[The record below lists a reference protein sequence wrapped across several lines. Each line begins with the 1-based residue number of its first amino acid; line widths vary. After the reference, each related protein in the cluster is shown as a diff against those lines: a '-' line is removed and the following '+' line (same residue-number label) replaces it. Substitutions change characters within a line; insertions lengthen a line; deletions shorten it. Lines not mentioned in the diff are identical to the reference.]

1 MGISSTEINK
11 KLDKELFKKKLL
23 INRKVLNIKV
33 QKLLISEA
41 YNLILKDLSKKN
53 FKFVIP
59 KKIQ

>member
-1 MGISSTEINK
+1 MGISATEINQ

-53 FKFVIP
+53 FKFVFP
-59 KKIQ
+59 KKI